1 VVDDGSATDDLVRR
15 DVSAHLEA
23 DIATEADLAFAI
35 AVAGTH
41 AIDEAL
47 TVQVDGEDLAPTLV
61 LAPHG
66 GRLHLLRDVRPG
78 RLVVDYYASVKGAA
92 TPAPP
97 SELDWFQY
105 VRPSRYCESDRLGPF
120 ARAEFGGRDPHELL
134 AAGASWVGV
143 NIAYVPGATRPIDG
157 AVATLLGRAG
167 VCRDFAHLTAALLRA
182 NGVAAR
188 TVSVYAPGLDPMDFH
203 AVVEAAID
211 GRWWVV
217 DSTCLAPRQAMVR
230 IATGADA
237 SDTAFLTSV
246 RGIIELDV
254 IEVTATA
261 WPHLPVDDVHALVSL
276 T

>member
-1 VVDDGSATDDLVRR
+1 MSGTAAADDDHR
-15 DVSAHLEA
+15 DVSVRLEA
-23 DIATEADLAFAI
+23 NISGEDDLALAI
-35 AVAGTH
+35 AVADTH
-41 AIDEAL
+41 TRDERL
-47 TVQVDGEDLAPTLV
+47 TVQLDGDDLLPSLV
-61 LAPHG
+61 AAPHG
-66 GRLHLLRDVRPG
+66 GRVHLLRNVQPG
-78 RLVVDYYASVKGAA
+78 RLVAEYCARVTGTANS
-92 TPAPP
+92 APP
-97 SELDWFQY
+97 SELDWFEY
-105 VRPSRYCESDRLGPF
+105 VRPSRYCESDRLGPL
-120 ARAEFGGRDPHELL
+120 ARAEFGGLDPHELL
-134 AAGASWVGV
+134 AAVASWVGV

-203 AVVEAAID
+203 AVVEAAVD

-217 DSTCLAPRQAMVR
+217 DPTCLAPRQSMVR

-246 RGIIELDV
+246 RGAIDLDV
-254 IEVTATA
+254 IEVAATA
-261 WPHLPVDDVHALVSL
+261 SPDLPLDDVHTLVPL

>member
-1 VVDDGSATDDLVRR
+1 M
-15 DVSAHLEA
+15 
-23 DIATEADLAFAI
+23 
-35 AVAGTH
+35 
-41 AIDEAL
+41 
-47 TVQVDGEDLAPTLV
+47 
-61 LAPHG
+61 
-66 GRLHLLRDVRPG
+66 
-78 RLVVDYYASVKGAA
+78 
-92 TPAPP
+92 
-97 SELDWFQY
+97 
-105 VRPSRYCESDRLGPF
+105 
-120 ARAEFGGRDPHELL
+120 
-134 AAGASWVGV
+134 ASWVGV

-203 AVVEAAID
+203 AVVEAAVD

-217 DSTCLAPRQAMVR
+217 DPTCLAPRQSMVR

-246 RGIIELDV
+246 RGAIDLDV
-254 IEVTATA
+254 LEVAATA
-261 WPHLPVDDVHALVSL
+261 SPDLPLDDVHTLVPL

>member
-1 VVDDGSATDDLVRR
+1 M
-15 DVSAHLEA
+15 SAHLEA
-23 DIATEADLAFAI
+23 DIAGEADLALAI
-35 AVAGTH
+35 AVAGSYT
-41 AIDEAL
+41 IGERL
-47 TVQVDGEDLAPTLV
+47 TVQVDGEDLTPA
-61 LAPHG
+61 LAIASHEA
-66 GRLHLLRDVRPG
+66 RLHLLRDVRPG
-78 RLVVDYYASVKGAA
+78 RLVVDYRASVTGMARTT
-92 TPAPP
+92 TPTD
-97 SELDWFQY
+97 LDWFQY

-120 ARAEFGGRDPHELL
+120 ARAEFGGLGPHELL
-134 AAGASWVGV
+134 AAVTSWVGV
-143 NIAYVPGATRPIDG
+143 NIAYVPGASRPIDG

-188 TVSVYAPGLDPMDFH
+188 TVSVYAPGLEPMDFH

-217 DSTCLAPRQAMVR
+217 DPTCLAPRQSMVR

-246 RGIIELDV
+246 RGAVELGV

-261 WPHLPVDDVHALVSL
+261 WPHLPVDDVHTLVQL